1 MDWVSGSADRNMIHY
16 QLQCSKDHEFDGWFP
31 DSAAFDKQVRL
42 SLIEC
47 PACGDT
53 SVRRALMAP
62 AVAKPHRTPAPP
74 SEAPQPQ
81 VQTAPEAPP
90 AGAMAGKLPDH
101 VRAMLQR
108 MRGEVEKH
116 CVYVG
121 EHFAEE
127 ARRMHRGESDRQGIY
142 GETTTEQ
149 AEALAE
155 DGIEFS
161 RIPWVPRAD
170 G

>member
-1 MDWVSGSADRNMIHY
+1 MIHY
-16 QLQCSKDHEFDGWFP
+16 QLQCSKDHEFDGWFR
-31 DSAAFDKQVRL
+31 DSAAFEKQVRL
-42 SLIEC
+42 GLIDC

-62 AVAKPHRTPAPP
+62 AVAKPNRTPVPAPP
-74 SEAPQPQ
+74 EAGRPPVQP
-81 VQTAPEAPP
+81 APEAPP
-90 AGAMAGKLPDH
+90 AGAIAGKLPDH

-108 MRGEVEKH
+108 MRSEVEKH

-121 EHFAEE
+121 EQFAEE

-142 GETTTEQ
+142 GETTPDQ

>member
-1 MDWVSGSADRNMIHY
+1 MIHY

-31 DSAAFDKQVRL
+31 DSSTFDKQVRL
-42 SLIEC
+42 SLVEC

-62 AVAKPHRTPAPP
+62 AVAKPNRTSAPRSEASQP
-74 SEAPQPQ
+74 EAPQPQ
-81 VQTAPEAPP
+81 VQTAPQAPP
-90 AGAMAGKLPDH
+90 AGAIAGKLPDH
-101 VRAMLQR
+101 MRAMLQR
-108 MRGEVEKH
+108 IRGEVEKH

-121 EHFAEE
+121 QNFAEE

-142 GETTTEQ
+142 GETTPEQ

>member
-1 MDWVSGSADRNMIHY
+1 MIHY
-16 QLQCSKDHEFDGWFP
+16 QLQCSNDHEFDGWFR
-31 DSAAFDKQVRL
+31 DSAAFEKQVGL
-42 SLIEC
+42 NLVQC
-47 PACGDT
+47 PACADT

-62 AVAKPHRTPAPP
+62 AVARPHRAAVPAQPE
-74 SEAPQPQ
+74 SPQPQ
-81 VQTAPEAPP
+81 PPVQPAPQAPP
-90 AGAMAGKLPDH
+90 AEAVGGKLPDH

-108 MRGEVEKH
+108 MRSEVEKH

-121 EHFAEE
+121 EQFAEE

-142 GETTTEQ
+142 GETTREQ

>member
-1 MDWVSGSADRNMIHY
+1 MIHY
-16 QLQCSKDHEFDGWFP
+16 ELQCSEDHEFDGWFP
-31 DSAAFDKQVRL
+31 DSAAFEKQVRL
-42 SLIEC
+42 KLIEC
-47 PACGDT
+47 PACGNT

-62 AVAKPHRTPAPP
+62 AVAKPHRPPAPAPP
-74 SEAPQPQ
+74 QAPEPQ
-81 VQTAPEAPP
+81 VQPGPPAPP
-90 AGAMAGKLPDH
+90 PGAIGGKLPDH
-101 VRAMLQR
+101 MRAMLQR
-108 MRGEVEKH
+108 MRSEVEKH

-127 ARRMHRGESDRQGIY
+127 ARRMHRGESDRHGIY
-142 GETTTEQ
+142 GETTPEQ